1 MKRRS
6 KSRRLNNCCSPHAP
20 DRPSGSENA
29 NRSDVFDKLNRD
41 ASYIFLTNFYK
52 ITNRFILKKQKQASY
67 LIKSTKPVF
76 YFLIV
81 R

>member
-20 DRPSGSENA
+20 DRPSGSANA

-41 ASYIFLTNFYK
+41 TSYIFLTNFYK
-52 ITNRFILKKQKQASY
+52 IINQFILKTKQASY